1 MKTMTLLSMSAIAAS
16 GLASAAVAADAP
28 PLNIPVTVRLPELEP
43 LVPACADPAADH
55 FLEIDISQRPPAGA
69 TRVQRLSAWV
79 TADGIF
85 HWPFV
90 MRIRNIG
97 DQPFIGKAW
106 MQSAIVIEDEF
117 AGKTKGKVAGETK
130 FDRIAAHSGVA
141 VRFEFTAPAEVVRKA
156 KFHRIYT
163 LSIKYDEMSEA
174 IVSGKNGDCDLQNNS
189 FTVEFDGSRKGW
201 IFAK

>member
-1 MKTMTLLSMSAIAAS
+1 MKMSIGFSLLALAMSAAANAQ
-16 GLASAAVAADAP
+16 GVP
-28 PLNIPVTVRLPELEP
+28 PLTIPATVQLPRLKP
-43 LVPACADPAADH
+43 LVPPCADPAADR
-55 FLEIDISQRPPAGA
+55 FLEIDISKRPPPGA
-69 TRVQRLSAWV
+69 TRVPRLGAWV
-79 TADGIF
+79 TPDGIF

-90 MRIRNIG
+90 MRVRNIG
-97 DQPFIGKAW
+97 DQPFMGKAW

-156 KFHRIYT
+156 TFHRIYT
-163 LSIKYDEMSEA
+163 LSLKYDELGEA
-174 IVSGKNGDCDLQNNS
+174 IVNGKNGDCDLLNNS
-189 FTVEFDGSRKGW
+189 FAVEFDGSRKGW